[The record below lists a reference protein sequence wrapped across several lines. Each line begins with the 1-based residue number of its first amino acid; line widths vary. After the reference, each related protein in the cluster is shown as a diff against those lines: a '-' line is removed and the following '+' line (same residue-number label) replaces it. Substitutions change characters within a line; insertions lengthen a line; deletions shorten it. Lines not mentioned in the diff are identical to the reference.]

1 MFEPG
6 LIDMMVR
13 LRGRGISDNRLMRA
27 MELTPRRL
35 FVREDQQPEA
45 YDEQSMP
52 IACGQTIS
60 PPLTI
65 AIMTQSLEVGAEH
78 KVLEIGTGSGYH
90 SAILSHMCKR
100 VYSVARYQQM
110 IRDAEKRFA
119 KLGITNIETRHGDG
133 RRGWPS
139 QAPFDRI
146 LVTAG
151 LKVPPQGLLDQLGR
165 GGRLVAIVNDKVVIY
180 DKANT
185 KISSRELLPMTI
197 PMIEAGKSKAL

>member
-35 FVREDQQPEA
+35 FVRADQQPEA

-52 IACGQTIS
+52 ISCGQTIS

-65 AIMTQSLEVGAEH
+65 AIMTQALEVGAEH

-100 VYSVARYQQM
+100 VYSVARYKQM
-110 IRDAEKRFA
+110 IRDAEARFA
-119 KLGITNIETRHGDG
+119 RLDITNIVTRHGDG

-146 LVTAG
+146 IVTAG
-151 LKVPPQGLLDQLGR
+151 LKEDPKGLLDQLGE
-165 GGRLVAIVNDKVVIY
+165 GGRLVAIVSDHAVIY
-180 DKANT
+180 EKLKG
-185 KISSRELLPMTI
+185 KITSRVLLPLTI
-197 PMIEAGKSKAL
+197 PMIETGKSKAL

>member
-1 MFEPG
+1 MIEPG

-35 FVREDQQPEA
+35 FVRADQQPEA

-60 PPLTI
+60 PPLTV
-65 AIMTQSLEVGAEH
+65 AMMTQSLEVGAGH

-90 SAILSHMCKR
+90 TAVLAHLGKR
-100 VYSVARYQQM
+100 VYSVARYGQM
-110 IRDAEKRFA
+110 MREAEERFA
-119 KLGITNIETRHGDG
+119 RLEIPNIVVRHGDG

-146 LVTAG
+146 IVTAG
-151 LKVPPQGLLDQLGR
+151 LVEPPQGLLAQLGK
-165 GGRLVAIVNDKVVIY
+165 GGRLVAVVADELMIF
-180 DKANT
+180 DKAT
-185 KISSRELLPMTI
+185 SRVTSRSLLPLVI
-197 PMIEAGKSKAL
+197 PMIEAGKSKGL

>member
-1 MFEPG
+1 MIEPG
-6 LIDMMVR
+6 LIDMLVR

-35 FVREDQQPEA
+35 FVRTDQQPEA

-52 IACGQTIS
+52 ISCGQTMS

-65 AIMTQSLEVGAEH
+65 AIMIQALEVGAAH
-78 KVLEIGTGSGYH
+78 KVLEIGTGSGYQ
-90 SAILSHMCKR
+90 SALLSHIGKR
-100 VYSVARYQQM
+100 IYSVARYQQM
-110 IRDAEKRFA
+110 IDEAEARFA
-119 KLGITNIETRHGDG
+119 KLGITNVVTRHGDG

-151 LKVPPQGLLDQLGR
+151 LKDAPRVLLEQLAG
-165 GGRLVAIVNDKVVIY
+165 GGRLVAVVAKNVVIY
-180 DKANT
+180 DKMSEKVT
-185 KISSRELLPMTI
+185 SRILLPLSI
-197 PMIEAGKSKAL
+197 PMIEPGKSKAL